1 MEIKRRQIRIS
12 TLDEQGKESDLV
24 HTTPSERMSMMWQL
38 AIDAWLFKGE
48 QIAESRLSRHITSIH
63 R

>member
-12 TLDEQGKESDLV
+12 TLDEQGEESDLV